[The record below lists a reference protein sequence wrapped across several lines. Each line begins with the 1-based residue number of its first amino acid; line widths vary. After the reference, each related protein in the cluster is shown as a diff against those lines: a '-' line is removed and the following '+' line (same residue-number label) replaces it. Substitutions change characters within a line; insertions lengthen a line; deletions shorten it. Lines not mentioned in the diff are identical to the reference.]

1 MFLRLKPKYYRT
13 IVLPKQHIVHC
24 FVWSNILVV
33 QHNDVF
39 ILKEHRKITSK
50 IFSRWESGFWISVFG
65 YRAILLHKQHIV
77 HCMVQYP
84 CCTARE
90 DGTIKYHS
98 IPPRPR
104 IPEGKRQNCHNLFGP
119 HNNYNT
125 IIFLNINIKV
135 LGQDTNQ
142 IALVVNEAPFVI
154 NL

>member
-1 MFLRLKPKYYRT
+1 MFCHKKVFLRLKPKYYRT

-50 IFSRWESGFWISVFG
+50 IFSPWESAFWISVFG

-104 IPEGKRQNCHNLFGP
+104 IPEGKRQNCHIFWVP
-119 HNNYNT
+119 T
-125 IIFLNINIKV
+125 II
-135 LGQDTNQ
+135 TT
-142 IALVVNEAPFVI
+142 P
-154 NL
+154 